1 MIDARDF
8 FPVSETDLIFTP
20 NPLSFWIEDF
30 SIMFFERT
38 EAMAVTLEVTNE
50 EITAYLSGEIDHH
63 SAVELR
69 RRIDEAVLAGTP
81 EWLILDFS
89 GVTFMDSS
97 GIGLIM
103 GRWRLMQEQGGR
115 LTVRGVPKTLRK
127 VMRVSGLDKLGVL
140 EEKEEVKQ

>member
-20 NPLSFWIEDF
+20 NPLSFWVEDF
-30 SIMFFERT
+30 SIVFFERT

>member
-1 MIDARDF
+1 MHF
-8 FPVSETDLIFTP
+8 C
-20 NPLSFWIEDF
+20 
-30 SIMFFERT
+30 ERT

-69 RRIDEAVLAGTP
+69 RRIDESVLSGTP
-81 EWLILDFS
+81 ERLILDFS

-103 GRWRLMQEQGGR
+103 GRWRLMKVQGGH
-115 LTVRGVPKTLRK
+115 LLVQGVPRSLRK
-127 VMRVSGLDKLGVL
+127 VMKVSWLDKLGVL

>member
-20 NPLSFWIEDF
+20 NPLSFWVEDF
-30 SIMFFERT
+30 FIVFFERT

-103 GRWRLMQEQGGR
+103 GRWRLMQEQGGC

>member
-1 MIDARDF
+1 
-8 FPVSETDLIFTP
+8 
-20 NPLSFWIEDF
+20 
-30 SIMFFERT
+30 
-38 EAMAVTLEVTNE
+38 MAVTLEVTNE

-127 VMRVSGLDKLGVL
+127 AMRVSGLDKRGVL
-140 EEKEEVKQ
+140 EETEEAKQ

>member
-1 MIDARDF
+1 MQLD
-8 FPVSETDLIFTP
+8 V
-20 NPLSFWIEDF
+20 NPQ
-30 SIMFFERT
+30 ERS
-38 EAMAVTLEVTNE
+38 VTAALQ
-50 EITAYLSGEIDHH
+50 GEIDHH
-63 SAVELR
+63 NAREIREKIDAAVNKW
-69 RRIDEAVLAGTP
+69 DPVLMN
-81 EWLILDFS
+81 LDFA

>member
-20 NPLSFWIEDF
+20 NPLSFWVEDF
-30 SIMFFERT
+30 FIVFFERT

-89 GVTFMDSS
+89 GVTFRDSS

>member
-1 MIDARDF
+1 
-8 FPVSETDLIFTP
+8 
-20 NPLSFWIEDF
+20 
-30 SIMFFERT
+30 
-38 EAMAVTLEVTNE
+38 MAVTLEVTNE

-69 RRIDEAVLAGTP
+69 HRIDESVLSGTP
-81 EWLILDFS
+81 ERLILDFS

-103 GRWRLMQEQGGR
+103 GRWRLMQEQGGH
-115 LTVRGVPKTLRK
+115 LLVQGVPISLRK
-127 VMRVSGLDKLGVL
+127 VMKVSGLDKLGVL

>member
-1 MIDARDF
+1 
-8 FPVSETDLIFTP
+8 
-20 NPLSFWIEDF
+20 
-30 SIMFFERT
+30 
-38 EAMAVTLEVTNE
+38 MAVTLEVTNE

-69 RRIDEAVLAGTP
+69 RRIDESVLSGTP
-81 EWLILDFS
+81 ERLILDFS

-103 GRWRLMQEQGGR
+103 GRWRLMQEQGGH
-115 LTVRGVPKTLRK
+115 LLVQGVPGSLRK
-127 VMRVSGLDKLGVL
+127 VMKVSGLDKLGVL

>member
-20 NPLSFWIEDF
+20 NPLSFWVEDF
-30 SIMFFERT
+30 FIVFFERT

-50 EITAYLSGEIDHH
+50 DITAYLSGEIDPH

>member
-1 MIDARDF
+1 
-8 FPVSETDLIFTP
+8 
-20 NPLSFWIEDF
+20 
-30 SIMFFERT
+30 
-38 EAMAVTLEVTNE
+38 MAVTLEVTNE

-69 RRIDEAVLAGTP
+69 RRIDESVLSGTP
-81 EWLILDFS
+81 ERLMLDFG

-103 GRWRLMQEQGGR
+103 GRYRLMQESGGR
-115 LTVRGVPKTLRK
+115 LLVRQVPRPLRK
-127 VMRVSGLDKLGVL
+127 VMKVSGLDKLGVL

>member
-8 FPVSETDLIFTP
+8 SPVSETDLIFTP
-20 NPLSFWIEDF
+20 NPLSFWVEDF
-30 SIMFFERT
+30 FIVFFERT

>member
-1 MIDARDF
+1 
-8 FPVSETDLIFTP
+8 
-20 NPLSFWIEDF
+20 
-30 SIMFFERT
+30 
-38 EAMAVTLEVTNE
+38 MAVTLEVTNE

-127 VMRVSGLDKLGVL
+127 VMRPPTRDLPARRCRDFWPPSTPRWRSWRTSKRRCRRR
-140 EEKEEVKQ
+140 

>member
-20 NPLSFWIEDF
+20 NPLSFWVEDF
-30 SIMFFERT
+30 FIVFFERT
-38 EAMAVTLEVTNE
+38 EAMAVTLKVTNE

>member
-8 FPVSETDLIFTP
+8 FLVSETDLIFTP
-20 NPLSFWIEDF
+20 NPLSFWGEDF
-30 SIMFFERT
+30 FIVFFERT

>member
-8 FPVSETDLIFTP
+8 LPVSETDLIFTP
-20 NPLSFWIEDF
+20 NPLSFWVEDF
-30 SIMFFERT
+30 FIVFFERT

-50 EITAYLSGEIDHH
+50 DITAYLSGEIDHH

>member
-20 NPLSFWIEDF
+20 NPLSFWVEDF
-30 SIMFFERT
+30 SIVFFERT

-69 RRIDEAVLAGTP
+69 RRIDEAVLAGTS

>member
-20 NPLSFWIEDF
+20 NPLSFWVEDF
-30 SIMFFERT
+30 SIVFFERT

-50 EITAYLSGEIDHH
+50 DITAYLSGEIDHH

>member
-20 NPLSFWIEDF
+20 NPLSFWVEDF
-30 SIMFFERT
+30 FIVFFERT

>member
-1 MIDARDF
+1 
-8 FPVSETDLIFTP
+8 
-20 NPLSFWIEDF
+20 
-30 SIMFFERT
+30 
-38 EAMAVTLEVTNE
+38 MAVTLEVTNE

-89 GVTFMDSS
+89 GVTLMDSS

-115 LTVRGVPKTLRK
+115 LTLRGVPKTLRK
-127 VMRVSGLDKLGVL
+127 MMRV
-140 EEKEEVKQ
+140 

>member
-20 NPLSFWIEDF
+20 NPLSFWVEDF
-30 SIMFFERT
+30 FIVFFERT

-50 EITAYLSGEIDHH
+50 EIIAYLSGEIDHH

>member
-8 FPVSETDLIFTP
+8 FLVSETDLIFTP
-20 NPLSFWIEDF
+20 NPLSFWVEDF
-30 SIMFFERT
+30 FIVFFERT